1 MQIAIDV
8 RSAEVISRA
17 FFANPDMVVDELET
31 AMTSAVAYLDRETR
45 ERTPAAS
52 GALRQAWVS
61 DVRVLYGA
69 VIGTLSNPL
78 PYAIPVELGSK
89 PHFPP
94 VDAIQNWVE
103 VKLNLY
109 GSEAESVALSIAR
122 KIAQRGTLA
131 AGMAHLALAHG
142 RETVADEFRAAA
154 QRIASRLAG
163 GVPGGAA

>member
-1 MQIAIDV
+1 MQIAVDL
-8 RSAEVISRA
+8 RSAETISRA
-17 FFANPDMVVDELET
+17 FFVNPEMVVDELET
-31 AMTSAVAYLDRETR
+31 AMTSSMAYLDRETR

-52 GALRQAWVS
+52 GLLRQAWIS
-61 DVRVLYGA
+61 DVRVLYDA

-103 VKLNLY
+103 LKLNLY
-109 GSEAESVALSIAR
+109 GDEAEAAALAIAR

-154 QRIASRLAG
+154 QRIVARLGSAA
-163 GVPGGAA
+163 PGGAA